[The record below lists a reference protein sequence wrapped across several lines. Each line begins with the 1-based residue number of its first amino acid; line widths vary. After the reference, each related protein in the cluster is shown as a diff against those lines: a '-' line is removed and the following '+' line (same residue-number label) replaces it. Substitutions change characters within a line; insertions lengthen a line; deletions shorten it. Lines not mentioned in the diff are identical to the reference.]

1 MRLSRREFT
10 RQFSIL
16 LGLFAMNPLQVFGQ
30 LARPAGPSAVGNFQY
45 IYSNPELRKAFLDF
59 LINVFHLYPEN
70 ELHQTILEIT
80 RQHDTDEAIYEE
92 LQKRMAFIK
101 PFLAE
106 LRYSVPA
113 LFRQKTIMTGQTRQL
128 LGDRKRFEGYLE
140 IGSTGRYISRLEN
153 KLDIRG
159 DIFLLHTE
167 KPGYGP
173 EDIVDREQVTQ
184 IGTFIDMGNYD
195 TGFARII
202 PLHSLDIVTVYIGFH
217 HCPVEKR
224 QEFITSVCDVL
235 KPKGQLILRDHDA
248 HNDDMR
254 RMAALAHDVFNAGTN
269 RSWTYNQNEL
279 RNFYSLK
286 YIIAYLEKLGLRHG
300 GRVLF
305 QNGDP
310 TRNGLMV
317 FTKA

>member
-16 LGLFAMNPLQVFGQ
+16 LGLFALNPLQVFGQ
-30 LARPAGPSAVGNFQY
+30 LARPADPSAVGNFQY

-80 RQHDTDEAIYEE
+80 RQHHTDQTVYQE
-92 LQKRMAFIK
+92 LQKRMAHIK

-106 LRYSVPA
+106 LRYSAPA
-113 LFRQKTIMTGQTRQL
+113 LSKQKTIMTEQTRQL
-128 LGDRKRFEGYLE
+128 LGDRKHFEGYLE

-153 KLDIRG
+153 KLNIRG

-184 IGTFIDMGNYD
+184 IGTFIDMGDYD
-195 TGFARII
+195 TSFARVI
-202 PLHSLDIVTVYIGFH
+202 PRHSLDIVTVYIGFH

-224 QEFITSVCDVL
+224 QEFITSVRDVL

-254 RMAALAHDVFNAGTN
+254 RMAALAHDVFNAGTKQ
-269 RSWTYNQNEL
+269 SWVYNQNEL

-286 YIIAYLEKLGLRHG
+286 YIIAYLEKLGLRHSG
-300 GRVLF
+300 QVLF

-310 TRNGLMV
+310 TRNGLMA

>member
-30 LARPAGPSAVGNFQY
+30 LARPADPSAVGNFQY

-80 RQHDTDEAIYEE
+80 RQHNTDQAVYEE
-92 LQKRMAFIK
+92 LQKRMAGIK

-113 LFRQKTIMTGQTRQL
+113 LSKQKTIMTEQTQQL
-128 LGDRKRFEGYLE
+128 LGDRIHFEGYLE

-153 KLDIRG
+153 ELNIRG

-173 EDIVDREQVTQ
+173 EDIVGREQVTQ

-195 TGFARII
+195 TGFARVI
-202 PLHSLDIVTVYIGFH
+202 PRHSLDIVTVYIGFH

-224 QEFITSVCDVL
+224 QEFITAVRDVL

-254 RMAALAHDVFNAGTN
+254 RMAALAHDVFNAGIKQPW
-269 RSWTYNQNEL
+269 SYNQNEL

-286 YIIAYLEKLGLRHG
+286 FIIGYLEKLGLKHNG
-300 GRVLF
+300 QVLF
-305 QNGDP
+305 QKGDP
-310 TRNGLMV
+310 TQNGLMA